1 MGIRINMENRIDQ
14 IESQTRGIV
23 RKMMILEER
32 LNRFMELVE
41 EDSNEEEKS
50 DKKATGNSGDSD
62 DKRPPKSKR
71 KSK

>member
-14 IESQTRGIV
+14 IENQTRGIV

-50 DKKATGNSGDSD
+50 DKKAAGNSGDSD